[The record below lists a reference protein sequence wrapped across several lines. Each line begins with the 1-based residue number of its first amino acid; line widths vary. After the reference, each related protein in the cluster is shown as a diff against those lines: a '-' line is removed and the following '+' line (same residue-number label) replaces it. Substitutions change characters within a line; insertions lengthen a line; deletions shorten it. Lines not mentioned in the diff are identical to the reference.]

1 MNEEKALQEFG
12 LEPGS
17 RDRERIRTLLQLE
30 IDNPNVMDNDYL
42 RILCVLL
49 FAIGH
54 VEDTQL
60 IWQAKR
66 KNQDTGSYVDVQLL
80 CGAGFEDTITYL
92 EQLGGQLAEE
102 QLQYLRQ
109 CEPYD
114 FVDFSREEWIA
125 RYKILRV
132 VEGRF
137 LL

>member
-12 LEPGS
+12 LELGS
-17 RDRERIRTLLQLE
+17 RDRERIRTLLQQE
-30 IDNPNVMDNDYL
+30 IENSSAMDNDYL
-42 RILCVLL
+42 RILCVML

-80 CGAGFEDTITYL
+80 CGAGFEDTTMFL
-92 EQLGGQLAEE
+92 EQLDGQQAEE

-114 FVDFSREEWIA
+114 FVDFSKEEWITQ
-125 RYKILRV
+125 YKQYYGVI
-132 VEGRF
+132 
-137 LL
+137 